1 MKKIIILFITG
12 FLFFSGNSLF
22 ADDFDDCFELER
34 LKAKSD
40 DLGAVEAAEQA
51 SQICK
56 AKLGGTQ
63 NNNLA
68 DDSKKGVF
76 ASIGAL
82 SGSAIKGG
90 YKFKNGRIHY
100 TNHSVSLNDDGF
112 KTVTAGILGFDYIAN
127 GGFMIGI
134 GTGNATSPDAVEA
147 DLTSDTCYPDE
158 FRKNYPTST
167 SATSFNI
174 GWLQNKKG
182 FQYGLYLFAVT
193 FADPLLSNR
202 LYCYYHNYNSE
213 EPYHSY
219 SVKTLQGFRG
229 LKAEFAFV
237 F

>member
-1 MKKIIILFITG
+1 MKKIIILFMMVG
-12 FLFFSGNSLF
+12 SLFFSGNSLF
-22 ADDFDDCFELER
+22 ADAFDDCFEIER

-40 DLGAVEAAEQA
+40 GLGAVEAAEQA

-112 KTVTAGILGFDYIAN
+112 KTVTAGILGFEYIAN

-134 GTGNATSPDAVEA
+134 GTGNATSPDAREV
-147 DLTSDTCYPDE
+147 DLTSNTCVPE
-158 FRKNYPTST
+158 SFRKNYRSST
-167 SATSFNI
+167 SASSFNI
-174 GWLQNKKG
+174 GWLKNKKG

-193 FADPLLSNR
+193 FADPLLSKDSFCND
-202 LYCYYHNYNSE
+202 YG
-213 EPYHSY
+213 Y
-219 SVKTLQGFRG
+219 SVKTLQGFGG
-229 LKAEFAFV
+229 LKAEFGFV